1 MKSIVF
7 ATHNLNKLAEIR
19 PLLPRELDVLS
30 LDQIGC
36 VEDIAETAE
45 TLEGNARL
53 KAEYI
58 WTYFRQDCF
67 ADDTGLEV
75 EALDGA
81 PGVYSARF
89 AGPDAT
95 SQANM
100 EKLLGLLGTSTARK
114 ARFRTVI
121 ALCLQG
127 EFFFFE
133 GVVNGK
139 ILPGPKG
146 KDGFGYDPIFQPEG
160 SALSFA
166 EMPME
171 EKNRISH
178 RARAIAKLCAFLENH
193 PMD

>member
-1 MKSIVF
+1 
-7 ATHNLNKLAEIR
+7 
-19 PLLPRELDVLS
+19 
-30 LDQIGC
+30 
-36 VEDIAETAE
+36 
-45 TLEGNARL
+45 
-53 KAEYI
+53 
-58 WTYFRQDCF
+58 
-67 ADDTGLEV
+67 
-75 EALDGA
+75 
-81 PGVYSARF
+81 
-89 AGPDAT
+89 
-95 SQANM
+95 M

-127 EFFFFE
+127 EFYFFE